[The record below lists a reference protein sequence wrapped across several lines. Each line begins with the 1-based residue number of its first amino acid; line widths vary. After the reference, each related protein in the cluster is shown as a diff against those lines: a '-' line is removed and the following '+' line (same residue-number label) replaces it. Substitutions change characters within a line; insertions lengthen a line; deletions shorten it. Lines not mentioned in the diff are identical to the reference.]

1 MAHATRESE
10 KETFVETALKMGG
23 KGEEEARRTGAV
35 DRADEQ
41 VEELFAVRYQTV
53 ASPAHRAVWDREF
66 PVELFTLEG
75 RSASAA
81 CQKVMEQSLDVVR
94 HRKREGTMFG
104 ADGRVRPEVLE
115 ELGDK
120 GYWGLLVGEKY
131 GGSGAPFSAFASF
144 LTRMTIED
152 GTVAGLASVHG
163 CIGAV
168 DPLEIFGSEEQ
179 KTRFFPK
186 LATGKSLSAFAL
198 TEPGSGSD
206 LTAMGTRAELRGD
219 KYIVNGEKL
228 FITTAIPGRTIGL
241 VCVIE
246 DRPAVL
252 LVELPEEENEH
263 FQIVTYGL
271 HALKHSYN
279 NGLRFVN
286 LEVPVENLLTPPHGD
301 GLTIAY
307 HGLNRGRVALCAAA
321 AGNMRVF
328 LANMLPW
335 AKYRRTYGAAIES
348 RELVQRR
355 VGRLAALIVGADSLV
370 EWCAGLLDQ
379 GYRGEME
386 CIIAKIFGSEAQKE
400 AAIELLM
407 KTHGGRA
414 FLHGHILG
422 DNVHEYLAPCIY
434 EGEGEMLGL
443 GFFKSLIKEHGKKHF
458 EPVGRAAQQAGLA
471 APNPRNPIH
480 LWKIRKGLAPY
491 AKWRLRQLIAGPR
504 QAQLPD
510 LPRPLAAHAQYAAAA
525 LQRSRMDV
533 DALMR
538 KHQLRMPDRQ
548 CAMAE
553 LSQRVQDL
561 VLMFTTAVR
570 VGGKANV
577 DELVVT
583 AADVLCR
590 DLKRGLTGAR
600 PSSSYFRTVTELG
613 DSIASGGFSAIAGI
627 EPEEILMPYDS

>member
-1 MAHATRESE
+1 MTHATRDSE
-10 KETFVETALKMGG
+10 EETFVETALKMGG

-168 DPLEIFGSEEQ
+168 DPLEVFGNEEQ

-206 LTAMGTRAELRGD
+206 LTAMGTTAELRGD

-228 FITTAIPGRTIGL
+228 FITNAIPGRTIGL

-286 LEVPVENLLTPPHGD
+286 LEVPAENLLTPPRGD

-321 AGNMRVF
+321 AGSMRVF

-335 AKYRRTYGAAIES
+335 AKYRRTYGAAIAS

-422 DNVHEYLAPCIY
+422 DP
-434 EGEGEMLGL
+434 
-443 GFFKSLIKEHGKKHF
+443 
-458 EPVGRAAQQAGLA
+458 
-471 APNPRNPIH
+471 
-480 LWKIRKGLAPY
+480 
-491 AKWRLRQLIAGPR
+491 
-504 QAQLPD
+504 
-510 LPRPLAAHAQYAAAA
+510 
-525 LQRSRMDV
+525 
-533 DALMR
+533 
-538 KHQLRMPDRQ
+538 
-548 CAMAE
+548 
-553 LSQRVQDL
+553 
-561 VLMFTTAVR
+561 
-570 VGGKANV
+570 
-577 DELVVT
+577 
-583 AADVLCR
+583 
-590 DLKRGLTGAR
+590 
-600 PSSSYFRTVTELG
+600 
-613 DSIASGGFSAIAGI
+613 
-627 EPEEILMPYDS
+627 